1 MEQHD
6 DELWEELI
14 RQCLQKLEM
23 VRNLLEHTVGNL
35 DPLYIVNLVPDGL
48 KLTWLR
54 NRLVKIMAGY
64 RIETSLRNGCIDIL
78 KIVKRLEASSTF
90 DRV

>member
-23 VRNLLEHTVGNL
+23 VTEIN
-35 DPLYIVNLVPDGL
+35 D
-48 KLTWLR
+48 
-54 NRLVKIMAGY
+54 A
-64 RIETSLRNGCIDIL
+64 
-78 KIVKRLEASSTF
+78 
-90 DRV
+90 